1 MIMPNNDETDKD
13 RSKISIKI
21 GDVQVEFEGTS
32 ESIKEL
38 MDKEMVDFA
47 KKLESTAKQLPPST
61 ESAPKVAPK
70 PPEVAKK
77 AKIVP
82 PPSTASI
89 KAEAAA
95 KKPRFTLRK
104 KTEKPG
110 KKRTNWRNLATALMM
125 VCVVLLASV
134 IGVIAYYLPTVSDLD
149 SQIAEKDL
157 TISELNANA
166 TSLAAQVADLEDD
179 IDGYTDDIEDL
190 EDAVELMNA
199 ANEHYVSLLLLN
211 ESSALVSTTDLAPQ
225 NASESTLIYRY
236 EYGLDYAGYVSVSV
250 ESTSNTT
257 YVQLLYAYKG
267 VEFNQNVT
275 VGESGTA
282 YFPVLPAV
290 IEIWVGNT
298 ATYTGDLV
306 NATVSA
312 AYYY

>member
-1 MIMPNNDETDKD
+1 MGMPENDEKDKE
-13 RSKISIKI
+13 RSKISMKI

-32 ESIKEL
+32 ENIQKL
-38 MDKEMVDFA
+38 MNKEMFEFA

-61 ESAPKVAPK
+61 ESAPKAVSK
-70 PPEVAKK
+70 PPEVASE

-82 PPSTASI
+82 PPSAAST
-89 KAEAAA
+89 KAEAST
-95 KKPRFTLRK
+95 KKPRFTLGK
-104 KTEKPG
+104 KTEKPS
-110 KKRTNWRNLATALMM
+110 KKRTNYRNLVTALMM
-125 VCVVLLASV
+125 VCIVLLASV

-157 TISELNANA
+157 TISELNTNA
-166 TSLAAQVADLEDD
+166 TSLANQVSDLQDDIDQKDSEITDLEDTVD
-179 IDGYTDDIEDL
+179 YL
-190 EDAVELMNA
+190 NELTEYYLGLLMMNA
-199 ANEHYVSLLLLN
+199 
-211 ESSALVSTTDLAPQ
+211 SSPLVTSTALTLDPNNSTR
-225 NASESTLIYRY
+225 IYRY

-257 YVQLLYAYKG
+257 YVQLLYTYKA

-298 ATYTGDLV
+298 DTYTGDLV

>member
-1 MIMPNNDETDKD
+1 MSNKDETDKE
-13 RSKISIKI
+13 RSKISMKI

-32 ESIKEL
+32 ENIKKL
-38 MDKEMVDFA
+38 MDKEMFDFA

-70 PPEVAKK
+70 PPEVAPK
-77 AKIVP
+77 AKIVQ
-82 PPSTASI
+82 PPSTAST
-89 KAEAAA
+89 KAEAPA
-95 KKPRFTLRK
+95 KKPRFTLSK

-125 VCVVLLASV
+125 VCIVLLASV

-157 TISELNANA
+157 TISSLNSNA
-166 TSLAAQVADLEDD
+166 TSLAAQVADLQDD
-179 IDGYTDDIEDL
+179 LDQKDGEIDDL
-190 EDAVELMNA
+190 EADVASLNA
-199 ANEHYVSLLLLN
+199 ITEYYVSLLLLN
-211 ESSALVSTTDLAPQ
+211 ESSALVSSMALDPL
-225 NASESTLIYRY
+225 NASESIMIYRY

-267 VEFNQNVT
+267 VEFNHNVT

-298 ATYTGDLV
+298 DIYTGDLV

>member
-1 MIMPNNDETDKD
+1 MSNKDETDKE
-13 RSKISIKI
+13 RSKISMKI
-21 GDVQVEFEGTS
+21 GNVQVEFEGTS
-32 ESIKEL
+32 ENIKKL
-38 MDKEMVDFA
+38 MDKEMFDFA
-47 KKLESTAKQLPPST
+47 KKLESTAKQLPSST

-70 PPEVAKK
+70 PPEVAPK

-82 PPSTASI
+82 PRSITST
-89 KAEAAA
+89 KAEVVA
-95 KKPRFTLRK
+95 KKPRFTLSK

-125 VCVVLLASV
+125 VCIVLLASV

-149 SQIAEKDL
+149 SQIAEKDI
-157 TISELNANA
+157 TISSLNSNA
-166 TSLAAQVADLEDD
+166 TSLAAQVADLQDD
-179 IDGYTDDIEDL
+179 LDQKDGEIDDL
-190 EDAVELMNA
+190 EADVASLNA
-199 ANEHYVSLLLLN
+199 ITEYYVSLLLLN
-211 ESSALVSTTDLAPQ
+211 ESSALVSSTALDPL
-225 NASESTLIYRY
+225 NASESIMIYRY

-267 VEFNQNVT
+267 VEFNHNVT

-298 ATYTGDLV
+298 DTYTGDLV